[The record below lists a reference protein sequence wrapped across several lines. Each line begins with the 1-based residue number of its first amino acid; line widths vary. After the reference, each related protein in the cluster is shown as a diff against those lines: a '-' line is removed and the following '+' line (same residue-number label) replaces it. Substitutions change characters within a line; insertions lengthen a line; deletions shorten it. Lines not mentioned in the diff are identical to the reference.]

1 MRDLCGVIAIPR
13 HHKIWSLR
21 LRDYVSRGSLLLVVA
36 AVAGFAQSSPSF
48 AIVEKEFI
56 APILMA
62 PANGEV
68 ADVDAARISYDPITH
83 IAVATGMVRMTYGPY
98 VLVASRVEYNQLT
111 GNFKANGSVELR
123 EPNGNVLQADV
134 LAITE
139 KFKAGFASHVR
150 ALLTNDVT
158 ITAEYAQHTSDGITV
173 YENATYT
180 ACKNC
185 EDENG
190 NHLWVIE
197 TDQTTHDTNSH
208 NLYHVNPRLKIRGVT
223 VAALPYWQQPD
234 PSVKRRTGFLAPQ
247 FKKGDAYGYGVATPY
262 FWALAP
268 NYDLTITPMVNSEQ
282 GLAGDVEWRHR
293 VETGSY
299 NVHVYGAYQSSPPV
313 GGETWRGAVR
323 SEGKFAIGQN
333 WNWGWDGTAV
343 TDRTFLSDYDYDNR
357 DIAQNQLYATGVWD
371 QTYVD
376 ARALSFNALDAGVN
390 ADTLPTALPFVT
402 GEKIIN
408 DIALGGDLKFNWNIY
423 AIERNQADTTFDH
436 GTSQTRG
443 TAEVEWKTQL
453 IGDIGTVITP
463 FAKLRSDIYV
473 TNNVPDTSVPGGF
486 RDSETTTRVLPSVG
500 VDARYPFIANFASG
514 QSIISPVF
522 QIISAADESDANK
535 IGNEDAITLNF
546 DSSSLF
552 LSDRFT
558 GLDRYEAGTRANI
571 GLSYAFIGNGGNYVR
586 ASIGESVHL
595 AGENSFGAGSGLEG
609 TQSDLVGA
617 VAVQPWEGL
626 TLSYQARIEE
636 DFSQI
641 NRQEATASLT
651 FDSFSADVSYL
662 NFGAE
667 PNYGRSVAEQW
678 VSANARQQ
686 ISAGWYVFGGLGYDF
701 ENDVLTRKTAG
712 LEFDCDCMN
721 FKLSYTGTE
730 DALTHATEDRVMM
743 SIEFA
748 TLGKTG
754 FSSKF

>member
-1 MRDLCGVIAIPR
+1 M
-13 HHKIWSLR
+13 S
-21 LRDYVSRGSLLLVVA
+21 
-36 AVAGFAQSSPSF
+36 
-48 AIVEKEFI
+48 
-56 APILMA
+56 A
-62 PANGEV
+62 PAKGDV
-68 ADVDAARISYDPITH
+68 ANVDADRISYDPKTQTAI
-83 IAVATGMVRMTYGPY
+83 ATGTVRMTYGPY
-98 VLVASRVEYNQLT
+98 TLVATRVVYNQAT
-111 GNFKANGSVELR
+111 GDFKANGSVVLT
-123 EPNGNVLQADV
+123 EPNGNVLQADT

-139 KFKAGFASHVR
+139 KFKAGFANHVR

-158 ITAEYAQHTSDGITV
+158 ITAEYAKHTSDGITV

-180 ACKNC
+180 VCKKPD
-185 EDENG
+185 DEKSAP
-190 NHLWVIE
+190 LWSLE
-197 TDQTTHDTNSH
+197 TDQTTHDNNSH

-247 FKKGDAYGYGVATPY
+247 FKKGDVYGYGVTTPY

-268 NYDLTITPMVNSEQ
+268 NYDLTVSPMLNTAQ
-282 GLAGDVEWRHR
+282 GVAGDAEWRHR
-293 VETGSY
+293 LETGSY
-299 NVHVYGAYQSSPPV
+299 NIHAYGAYQSNPQAAPDDQR
-313 GGETWRGAVR
+313 WRGAVKT
-323 SEGKFAIGQN
+323 EGRFALN
-333 WNWGWDGTAV
+333 KDWNWGWNGTAV
-343 TDRTFLSDYDYDNR
+343 SDRTFLDHYDYDGR
-357 DIAQNQLYATGVWD
+357 EISQNEIYATGLWD
-371 QTYVD
+371 QTYVN
-376 ARALSFNALDAGVN
+376 AQLLNFGALSTSVN
-390 ADTLPTALPFVT
+390 ADTLPTALPYVT
-402 GEKIIN
+402 GEKILPN
-408 DIALGGDLKFNWNIY
+408 IALGGDLKVDWNVY
-423 AIERNQADTTFDH
+423 SIERNQADVPFNTVNH

-443 TAEVEWKTQL
+443 TVEVEWKTQL

-473 TNNVPDTSVPGGF
+473 TNNVPDGLGF
-486 RDSETTTRVLPSVG
+486 RGNETTTRVLPTVG
-500 VDARYPFIANFASG
+500 VDARYPLIANFESG
-514 QSIISPVF
+514 QSIFSPVF

-535 IGNEDAITLNF
+535 IGNEDAIALNF
-546 DSSSLF
+546 DTSSLF

-558 GLDRYEAGTRANI
+558 GLDRYEAGTRANL
-571 GLSYAFIGNGGNYVR
+571 GLTYAFIGNSGNYIR
-586 ASIGESVHL
+586 ASLGESVHL
-595 AGENSFGAGSGLEG
+595 AGQNSFAAGSGLDG

-617 VAVQPWEGL
+617 LAIQPWEGL
-626 TLSYQARIEE
+626 TLSYQARVEE
-636 DFSQI
+636 DLSQV

-667 PNYGRSVAEQW
+667 PNYGRTFAEQW

-701 ENDVLTRKTAG
+701 EHDVLTRKTAG

-730 DALTHATEDRVMM
+730 DAISHATEDKVMM

>member
-1 MRDLCGVIAIPR
+1 MRDLCGVIAILR
-13 HHKIWSLR
+13 HHKIWSLT
-21 LRDYVSRGSLLLVVA
+21 LREYLSRGSLILGLATVS
-36 AVAGFAQSSPSF
+36 FLTQFTPSF
-48 AIVEKEFI
+48 AIVKKEFI
-56 APILMA
+56 EPILSA
-62 PANGEV
+62 PAMGEI
-68 ADVDAARISYDPITH
+68 ADVDADRISYDPITH
-83 IAVATGMVRMTYGPY
+83 VATATGMVRMTYGPY
-98 VLVASRVEYNQLT
+98 VLVATRVEYNQLT
-111 GNFKANGSVELR
+111 GAFKANGSVELR
-123 EPNGNVLQADV
+123 EPNGNVLQADT

-158 ITAEYAQHTSDGITV
+158 ITADYAEHTSDGITV
-173 YENATYT
+173 YERATYT

-185 EDENG
+185 EDANG
-190 NHLWVIE
+190 NALWVIE
-197 TDQTTHDTNSH
+197 TDQTTHDNNTH

-247 FKKGDAYGYGVATPY
+247 FNKGGTYGYSVTTPY

-268 NYDLTITPMVNSEQ
+268 NYDLTLTPMINSKQ
-282 GLAGDVEWRHR
+282 GLAGDIEWRHR
-293 VETGSY
+293 LETGSY
-299 NVHVYGAYQSSPPV
+299 NVHAYGAHQRAPPV
-313 GGETWRGAVR
+313 AGETWRGAVHTQ
-323 SEGKFAIGQN
+323 GDFTLNQD
-333 WNWGWDGTAV
+333 WTWGWDGTA
-343 TDRTFLSDYDYDNR
+343 TSDRTFLSDYDYDGR
-357 DIAQNQLYATGVWD
+357 DIAQNQIYATGIWD

-376 ARALSFNALDAGVN
+376 ARAMSFNALDSGVN
-390 ADTLPTALPFVT
+390 ADTLPTALPFVM
-402 GEKIIN
+402 GEKIID

-423 AIERNQADTTFDH
+423 AIERNQADLQFDH

-453 IGDIGTVITP
+453 ISDSGTVITP

-473 TNNVPDTSVPGGF
+473 TNNVPDELVPGTF
-486 RDSETTTRVLPSVG
+486 RDSETTTRVLPTVG

-514 QSIISPVF
+514 QSIVSPVF
-522 QIISAADESDANK
+522 QIISAAAESDANK
-535 IGNEDAITLNF
+535 IGNEDATTLNF

-558 GLDRYEAGTRANI
+558 GLDRYEAGTRANL
-571 GLSYAFIGNGGNYVR
+571 GLTYAFIGNDGNYVR
-586 ASIGESVHL
+586 ASVGESVHL
-595 AGENSFGAGSGLEG
+595 AGENSFATGSGLDG

-617 VAVQPWEGL
+617 VAVQPWDGL
-626 TLSYQARIEE
+626 TLSYQARVEE
-636 DFSQI
+636 DLSQV

-667 PNYGRSVAEQW
+667 PNYGRSVAEHW

-686 ISAGWYVFGGLGYDF
+686 VSAGWYVFGGVGYDF

-730 DALTHATEDRVMM
+730 DAISHATEDRVMM